1 MNLENLQKIRS
12 VGRDELGEVHVCE
25 LAGFA
30 GQIALKEFDAW
41 TLADEAGRQK
51 YREVIEQLIA
61 TPSSRSP
68 RLLALEMAAQ
78 HARQATE
85 WVDGASLT
93 SIVSVKKGLSGD
105 QASEICLGILDALE
119 DLHAKVGAH
128 GALTPNKV
136 LLTQGLTAD
145 GVLLTDPC
153 QHLLYSV
160 SDPLKVVTESPERFV
175 GQPAFL
181 SPEQVEGQPPTV
193 ASDIYV
199 VGLILY
205 YMVTGVSPFAS
216 SSATRTLRRQ
226 MAEQPLPVALAK
238 ASVKLS
244 PAIENAITTALQKDP
259 QQRFASVA
267 AFRAALSDEHSVSA
281 EGGRTSSGAGIEAI
295 SGSFVAALESSMAPA
310 APSVRQTGQM
320 AAIKKKTRVQTA
332 APSVVVSLDEA
343 SAAEPGMDVADASDQ
358 SDTDPRSPVAPA
370 APSLGLAVGASAASQ
385 DAEAASPAATVDLPS
400 SEAAHEAALAPDA
413 FVAKMTPPPVAQEA
427 SPAEPPARVGSESS
441 TWRNVAG
448 GDWFDVGD
456 DASSLTD
463 HLAEREAQAHQ
474 AGSGIPSGAKVV
486 IAVALV
492 IALALLVIL
501 LISTTQG

>member
-1 MNLENLQKIRS
+1 MNLEHLQKIRS

-41 TLADEAGRQK
+41 MLADAPGREK
-51 YREVIEQLIA
+51 YREVVESLIA
-61 TPSSRSP
+61 SPSSRSP
-68 RLLALEMAAQ
+68 RLLALEMADET
-78 HARQATE
+78 ARQATE

-93 SIVSVKKGLSGD
+93 SVVSVKKGLSGD

-136 LLTQGLTAD
+136 LLTHGLSAD
-145 GVLLTDPC
+145 GVLVTDPC

-216 SSATRTLRRQ
+216 ISTTRTLRRQ

-267 AFRAALSDEHSVSA
+267 AFRAALSDEHSVSDA
-281 EGGRTSSGAGIEAI
+281 GARTSSGAGIEAI
-295 SGSFVAALESSMAPA
+295 SGSFVAVLESSIAPA
-310 APSVRQTGQM
+310 PPSVRQTGQM
-320 AAIKKKTRVQTA
+320 AVIKKRGRVQSA
-332 APSVVVSLDEA
+332 APLVVLNLDTTPP
-343 SAAEPGMDVADASDQ
+343 SAPAAKAEDLPVLD
-358 SDTDPRSPVAPA
+358 DTDPRSPIAPVS
-370 APSLGLAVGASAASQ
+370 PSGPLEGESAAT
-385 DAEAASPAATVDLPS
+385 A
-400 SEAAHEAALAPDA
+400 APDA
-413 FVAKMTPPPVAQEA
+413 PATAGFVSKMTPPPVADEA
-427 SPAEPPARVGSESS
+427 SPSDPPARIGSASS
-441 TWRNVAG
+441 TWRTDGG

-456 DASSLTD
+456 DASSFTD
-463 HLAEREAQAHQ
+463 HLAEREAQAMQ
-474 AGSGIPSGAKVV
+474 SASGIPSGAKAVIVV
-486 IAVALV
+486 VLLVALG
-492 IALALLVIL
+492 LLVL
-501 LISTTQG
+501 LLVLTMGR

>member
-30 GQIALKEFDAW
+30 GQIALKEFDGW
-41 TLADEAGRQK
+41 TLADEAGREK
-51 YREVIEQLIA
+51 YREVIGRLIA

-68 RLLALEMAAQ
+68 RLLALEMAAE

-93 SIVSVKKGLSGD
+93 AIVSVKKGLSGD

-136 LLTQGLTAD
+136 LLTQGLSAE
-145 GVLLTDPC
+145 GVMLTDPC

-160 SDPLKVVTESPERFV
+160 SDPLKVVTETPERFV

-216 SSATRTLRRQ
+216 TSATRTLRRQ

-259 QQRFASVA
+259 QQRFSSVA
-267 AFRAALSDEHSVSA
+267 AFRAALSDEHSVSDA
-281 EGGRTSSGAGIEAI
+281 GARTSSGAGIEAI
-295 SGSFVAALESSMAPA
+295 SGSFLAALESSIAPA

-320 AAIKKKTRVQTA
+320 AAIKKKSRVQTA
-332 APSVVVSLDEA
+332 APLVVVNLDEGQP
-343 SAAEPGMDVADASDQ
+343 AAAVSDADSLSTDE
-358 SDTDPRSPVAPA
+358 TDPRSPVAPA
-370 APSLGLAVGASAASQ
+370 TPASLSQADAPTSSAEPVAQ
-385 DAEAASPAATVDLPS
+385 P
-400 SEAAHEAALAPDA
+400 
-413 FVAKMTPPPVAQEA
+413 FVSKMTPPPVADEA
-427 SPAEPPARVGSESS
+427 SSSAPPARIGSESS
-441 TWRNVAG
+441 TWRNDGG

-456 DASSLTD
+456 DAPSFTD
-463 HLAEREAQAHQ
+463 HLAEREAQARQ
-474 AGSGIPSGAKVV
+474 ASSGIPAGAKVI
-486 IAVALV
+486 IAVVLL
-492 IALALLVIL
+492 IALALLVAFL
-501 LISTTQG
+501 ANQGA

>member
-12 VGRDELGEVHVCE
+12 VGRDELGEVQVCE
-25 LAGFA
+25 LPGYA

-41 TLADEAGRQK
+41 TLVDEAGREK
-51 YREVIEQLIA
+51 YREAVERLIA
-61 TPSSRSP
+61 SPSPRSP

-105 QASEICLGILDALE
+105 QASEICLGILAALE

-136 LLTQGLTAD
+136 LLTQGLNAD
-145 GVLLTDPC
+145 GVMVTDPC

-259 QQRFASVA
+259 SQRFSSVA
-267 AFRAALSDEHSVSA
+267 AFRAALSDEHTVSDA
-281 EGGRTSSGAGIEAI
+281 GARTSSGAGIEAI
-295 SGSFVAALESSMAPA
+295 SGSFLAALESSLAPA

-320 AAIKKKTRVQTA
+320 AAISKKPKKQTT
-332 APSVVVSLDEA
+332 APSVVVNLDDA
-343 SAAEPGMDVADASDQ
+343 TPSAPALPAADAPVID
-358 SDTDPRSPVAPA
+358 DTDPRSPVAPVT
-370 APSLGLAVGASAASQ
+370 PSSLPADPAG
-385 DAEAASPAATVDLPS
+385 EAAAT
-400 SEAAHEAALAPDA
+400 PDA
-413 FVAKMTPPPVAQEA
+413 RPFVSKMTPPPVADE
-427 SPAEPPARVGSESS
+427 AEPPARVGSVSS
-441 TWRNVAG
+441 TWRNDAG

-463 HLAEREAQAHQ
+463 HLAEREAQGHQ
-474 AGSGIPSGAKVV
+474 AGAGIPAGAKFVIGVV
-486 IAVALV
+486 LLAALGLLLLW
-492 IALALLVIL
+492 LA
-501 LISTTQG
+501 ISAG

>member
-25 LAGFA
+25 LQGFA
-30 GQIALKEFDAW
+30 GQVALKEFDGW
-41 TLADEAGRQK
+41 TVADEAGREK
-51 YREVIEQLIA
+51 YREVIERLIA

-68 RLLALEMAAQ
+68 RVLGLEMRATG
-78 HARQATE
+78 ARQATE

-119 DLHAKVGAH
+119 DLHSKVGAH
-128 GALTPNKV
+128 GALTPNKI
-136 LLTQGLTAD
+136 LLTEGLSAA
-145 GVLLTDPC
+145 GVMVTDPC

-160 SDPLKVVTESPERFV
+160 SDPLKVVTESPDRFV

-181 SPEQVEGQPPTV
+181 SPEQVEGESPTLQ
-193 ASDIYV
+193 SDIYV

-259 QQRFASVA
+259 ANRFSSIA
-267 AFRAALSDEHSVSA
+267 AFRAALSDEGAVSS
-281 EGGRTSSGAGIEAI
+281 EGSRTASGAGIEALT
-295 SGSFVAALESSMAPA
+295 GSFLAALESSLAPA

-320 AAIKKKTRVQTA
+320 AAIKPKREMKTSVT
-332 APSVVVSLDEA
+332 SVVVSLDATPA
-343 SAAEPGMDVADASDQ
+343 SELPEPAPVVEE
-358 SDTDPRSPVAPA
+358 TDPRSPVAPQTPSQQTSVVAEAKPA
-370 APSLGLAVGASAASQ
+370 APT
-385 DAEAASPAATVDLPS
+385 PPVDKP
-400 SEAAHEAALAPDA
+400 
-413 FVAKMTPPPVAQEA
+413 FVSKMSPPPVAEEA
-427 SPAEPPARVGSESS
+427 LPAASDTRVGSESS
-441 TWRNVAG
+441 TFRMDG
-448 GDWFDVGD
+448 GGGNWFEVGD
-456 DASSLTD
+456 DATSFTD
-463 HLAEREAQAHQ
+463 HLAEREAQARQ
-474 AGSGIPSGAKVV
+474 SGQGLPMGAKVIIGIV
-486 IAVALV
+486 LLL
-492 IALALLVIL
+492 ALALMAVL
-501 LISTTQG
+501 LASTST

>member
-25 LAGFA
+25 LPGYA

-41 TLADEAGRQK
+41 TLVDEAGREK
-51 YREVIEQLIA
+51 YREAVERLIA
-61 TPSSRSP
+61 SPSPRSP
-68 RLLALEMAAQ
+68 RLLALEIGDQ
-78 HARQATE
+78 GARQATD

-105 QASEICLGILDALE
+105 QASEICLGILVALE

-136 LLTQGLTAD
+136 LLTQGLNAD
-145 GVLLTDPC
+145 GVMVTDPC

-160 SDPLKVVTESPERFV
+160 SDPLKVVTETPERFV

-259 QQRFASVA
+259 SQRFSSVA
-267 AFRAALSDEHSVSA
+267 AFRAALSDEHTVSDA
-281 EGGRTSSGAGIEAI
+281 GARTSSGAGIEAI
-295 SGSFVAALESSMAPA
+295 SGSFLAVLESSLAPA

-320 AAIKKKTRVQTA
+320 AAISKKRKKQTT
-332 APSVVVSLDEA
+332 APSVVVNLDDA
-343 SAAEPGMDVADASDQ
+343 TPSSPVLPAEDAPVID
-358 SDTDPRSPVAPA
+358 DTDPRSPVAPVTPSSLPADPAGEEA
-370 APSLGLAVGASAASQ
+370 AP
-385 DAEAASPAATVDLPS
+385 
-400 SEAAHEAALAPDA
+400 PDA
-413 FVAKMTPPPVAQEA
+413 RPFASKMTPPPVADEA
-427 SPAEPPARVGSESS
+427 ERPARVGSVSS
-441 TWRNVAG
+441 TWRNDAG

-463 HLAEREAQAHQ
+463 HLAEREAQGHQ
-474 AGSGIPSGAKVV
+474 AGAGIPAGAKVV
-486 IAVALV
+486 IGVVLLAALGLLLLW
-492 IALALLVIL
+492 LASSV
-501 LISTTQG
+501 G

>member
-1 MNLENLQKIRS
+1 MKFENLQKIRS
-12 VGRDELGEVHVCE
+12 VGRDELGEVQVCE

-41 TLADEAGRQK
+41 TVADEAGREK
-51 YREVIEQLIA
+51 YREVIGRLIA

-68 RLLALEMAAQ
+68 RVLALEMGDQ
-78 HARQATE
+78 QARQATE

-119 DLHAKVGAH
+119 DLHGKVGAH

-136 LLTQGLTAD
+136 LLTQGLSAD
-145 GVLLTDPC
+145 GVMVTDPC

-205 YMVTGVSPFAS
+205 YIVTGVSPFAS

-238 ASVKLS
+238 ASVNLS

-259 QQRFASVA
+259 SQRFSSLA
-267 AFRAALSDEHSVSA
+267 AFRAALSDEHSVSDVGA
-281 EGGRTSSGAGIEAI
+281 RTSSGAGIEAI
-295 SGSFVAALESSMAPA
+295 SGSFVAALESSIAPA
-310 APSVRQTGQM
+310 PPSVRQTGQM
-320 AAIKKKTRVQTA
+320 SAILKKRKTQTT
-332 APSVVVSLDEA
+332 APSIVVNIDHGPPS
-343 SAAEPGMDVADASDQ
+343 EPDAKVEDSPVVEE
-358 SDTDPRSPVAPA
+358 TDPRSPVAPFTLSSLPVA
-370 APSLGLAVGASAASQ
+370 A
-385 DAEAASPAATVDLPS
+385 AEADAAEPEVP
-400 SEAAHEAALAPDA
+400 P
-413 FVAKMTPPPVAQEA
+413 FVSKMPPPPVADE
-427 SPAEPPARVGSESS
+427 PAQAGLATRIGSESS
-441 TWRNVAG
+441 TWSSGAGVA
-448 GDWFDVGD
+448 WFDVGD

-463 HLAEREAQAHQ
+463 HLAEREAQAHH

-486 IAVALV
+486 IAIALV
-492 IALALLVIL
+492 IALALLVML
-501 LISTTQG
+501 LVSTTNG

>member
-1 MNLENLQKIRS
+1 MILENLQKIRS

-25 LAGFA
+25 HPGFA

-41 TLADEAGRQK
+41 TLADEAGREK
-51 YREVIEQLIA
+51 YREAVGRLIA
-61 TPSSRSP
+61 SPSPRSP
-68 RLLALEMAAQ
+68 RLLALEMEEQ
-78 HARQATE
+78 RARQATD

-105 QASEICLGILDALE
+105 QASEICLGILVALE

-136 LLTQGLTAD
+136 LLTQGLNAD
-145 GVLLTDPC
+145 GVMVTDPC

-259 QQRFASVA
+259 SQRFSSVA
-267 AFRAALSDEHSVSA
+267 AFRAALSDEHTVSDA
-281 EGGRTSSGAGIEAI
+281 GARTSSGVGIEAI
-295 SGSFVAALESSMAPA
+295 SGSFLAALESSIAPA

-320 AAIKKKTRVQTA
+320 AAISKKRKTQTA
-332 APSVVVSLDEA
+332 APSVIVNLDDAPPSALGPNRTA
-343 SAAEPGMDVADASDQ
+343 SPAID
-358 SDTDPRSPVAPA
+358 DTDPWSPVAP
-370 APSLGLAVGASAASQ
+370 L
-385 DAEAASPAATVDLPS
+385 TPS
-400 SEAAHEAALAPDA
+400 SLPVAAVEADAAEPAVPP
-413 FVAKMTPPPVAQEA
+413 FVSKMPPPPVADE
-427 SPAEPPARVGSESS
+427 PAQAGLATRIGNESS
-441 TWRNVAG
+441 TWRSGAS

-463 HLAEREAQAHQ
+463 HLAEREAQAQH

-486 IAVALV
+486 IGLLLLAALGLLLLW
-492 IALALLVIL
+492 LA
-501 LISTTQG
+501 SSAG

>member
-1 MNLENLQKIRS
+1 LNLENLQKIRS

-25 LAGFA
+25 LPGYA

-41 TLADEAGRQK
+41 TLVDEAGREK
-51 YREVIEQLIA
+51 YREAVERLIA
-61 TPSSRSP
+61 SPSPRSP
-68 RLLALEMAAQ
+68 RLLALEIGDQ
-78 HARQATE
+78 GARQATD

-105 QASEICLGILDALE
+105 QASEICLGILVALE

-136 LLTQGLTAD
+136 LLTQGLNAD
-145 GVLLTDPC
+145 GVMVTDPC

-160 SDPLKVVTESPERFV
+160 SDPLKVVTETPERFV

-259 QQRFASVA
+259 SQRFSSVA
-267 AFRAALSDEHSVSA
+267 AFRAALSDEHTVSDA
-281 EGGRTSSGAGIEAI
+281 GARTSSGAGIEAI
-295 SGSFVAALESSMAPA
+295 SGSFLAVLESSLAPA

-320 AAIKKKTRVQTA
+320 AAISKKRKKQTT
-332 APSVVVSLDEA
+332 APSVVVNLDDA
-343 SAAEPGMDVADASDQ
+343 TPSSPVLPAEDAPVID
-358 SDTDPRSPVAPA
+358 DTDPRSPVAPVTPSSLPADPAGEEA
-370 APSLGLAVGASAASQ
+370 AP
-385 DAEAASPAATVDLPS
+385 
-400 SEAAHEAALAPDA
+400 PDA
-413 FVAKMTPPPVAQEA
+413 RPFASKMTPPPVADEA
-427 SPAEPPARVGSESS
+427 ERPARVGSVSS
-441 TWRNVAG
+441 TWRNDAG

-463 HLAEREAQAHQ
+463 HLAEREAQGHQ
-474 AGSGIPSGAKVV
+474 AGAGIPAGAKVV
-486 IAVALV
+486 IGVVLLAALGLLLLW
-492 IALALLVIL
+492 LASSV
-501 LISTTQG
+501 G

>member
-12 VGRDELGEVHVCE
+12 VGRDDLGEVHVCE
-25 LAGFA
+25 HPGFA

-41 TLADEAGRQK
+41 TLADEAGREK
-51 YREVIEQLIA
+51 YREAVGRLIE
-61 TPSSRSP
+61 TPSARSP
-68 RLLALEMAAQ
+68 RVLALEMEE
-78 HARQATE
+78 HRARQATD

-105 QASEICLGILDALE
+105 QASEICLGILVALE

-136 LLTQGLTAD
+136 LLTQGLNAD
-145 GVLLTDPC
+145 GVMVTDPC

-259 QQRFASVA
+259 LQRYSTVA
-267 AFRAALSDEHSVSA
+267 AFRAALSDERSVSDVGA
-281 EGGRTSSGAGIEAI
+281 RTSSGAGIEAI
-295 SGSFVAALESSMAPA
+295 SGSFLAVLESSIAPA

-320 AAIKKKTRVQTA
+320 AAITKKRKMQTA
-332 APSVVVSLDEA
+332 APSVVVNFGDGSP
-343 SAAEPGMDVADASDQ
+343 SAAAPKPEESPVID
-358 SDTDPRSPVAPA
+358 DTDPRPPVAPA
-370 APSLGLAVGASAASQ
+370 
-385 DAEAASPAATVDLPS
+385 TPS
-400 SEAAHEAALAPDA
+400 SLPADPAEVDAAPQELLP
-413 FVAKMTPPPVAQEA
+413 FVSKMTPPPVAEQ
-427 SPAEPPARVGSESS
+427 AEPPTRVGSVSS
-441 TWRNVAG
+441 AWRNDAG
-448 GDWFDVGD
+448 GDWFEVGD
-456 DASSLTD
+456 NASSLTD

-474 AGSGIPSGAKVV
+474 AAGGIPSGAKVV
-486 IAVALV
+486 IGLVLLAALG
-492 IALALLVIL
+492 LLVL
-501 LISTTQG
+501 WLASSAV

>member
-12 VGRDELGEVHVCE
+12 VGRDELGEVQVCE
-25 LAGFA
+25 LPGFA

-41 TLADEAGRQK
+41 TVADEAGREK
-51 YREVIEQLIA
+51 YREVIDRLIA
-61 TPSSRSP
+61 NPSSRSP
-68 RLLALEMAAQ
+68 RVLALEMENQ
-78 HARQATE
+78 QARQATE

-93 SIVSVKKGLSGD
+93 SIVGVKKGLSGD
-105 QASEICLGILDALE
+105 QASEVCLGILDALE
-119 DLHAKVGAH
+119 DLHGKVGAH

-136 LLTQGLTAD
+136 LLTQGLSAD
-145 GVLLTDPC
+145 GVMVTDPC

-216 SSATRTLRRQ
+216 TSATRTLRRQ

-238 ASVKLS
+238 ASVKLR

-259 QQRFASVA
+259 EQRFSSVA
-267 AFRAALSDEHSVSA
+267 AFRAALFDEHSVSDA
-281 EGGRTSSGAGIEAI
+281 GARTSSGAGIDAI
-295 SGSFVAALESSMAPA
+295 SGSFLAALESSIAPA

-320 AAIKKKTRVQTA
+320 AAIKKKARSQSA
-332 APSVVVSLDEA
+332 APLVVVNLDEVQDAA
-343 SAAEPGMDVADASDQ
+343 SASEGDHWLPTEE
-358 SDTDPRSPVAPA
+358 TDPRSPVAPA
-370 APSLGLAVGASAASQ
+370 TPPSHLVAGVPTRSTEPGAQ
-385 DAEAASPAATVDLPS
+385 P
-400 SEAAHEAALAPDA
+400 
-413 FVAKMTPPPVAQEA
+413 FVSKMTPPPVADEA
-427 SPAEPPARVGSESS
+427 PQAKPPARIGSASS
-441 TWRNVAG
+441 TWRTDGG

-456 DASSLTD
+456 DATSFTE
-463 HLAEREAQAHQ
+463 HLAEREAQARQ
-474 AGSGIPSGAKVV
+474 ASSGIPAGAKVV
-486 IAVALV
+486 AAVVLLV
-492 IALALLVIL
+492 ALALLVAL
-501 LISTTQG
+501 LANKGA

>member
-30 GQIALKEFDAW
+30 GQIALKEFDGW

-51 YREVIEQLIA
+51 YREVIERLIA

-68 RLLALEMAAQ
+68 RLLALEMAAE

-136 LLTQGLTAD
+136 ILTQGLSAD
-145 GVLLTDPC
+145 GVMVTDPC

-160 SDPLKVVTESPERFV
+160 SDPLKVVTESPDRFV

-181 SPEQVEGQPPTV
+181 SPEQVEGQPPTI

-216 SSATRTLRRQ
+216 SSATRTMRRQ
-226 MAEQPLPVALAK
+226 MAEQPLPVSLAK

-267 AFRAALSDEHSVSA
+267 AFRAALSDEHSVSDA
-281 EGGRTSSGAGIEAI
+281 GGRTSSGAGIEAI
-295 SGSFVAALESSMAPA
+295 SGSFLAALESSIAPA

-320 AAIKKKTRVQTA
+320 AAIKTKVRVQTA
-332 APSVVVSLDEA
+332 APLVVLNLDDTAVATAPATVEGSAVVVE
-343 SAAEPGMDVADASDQ
+343 
-358 SDTDPRSPVAPA
+358 DTDPRPPVAPS
-370 APSLGLAVGASAASQ
+370 APTHSDEPEARPFAS
-385 DAEAASPAATVDLPS
+385 
-400 SEAAHEAALAPDA
+400 
-413 FVAKMTPPPVAQEA
+413 KMTPPPVADEA
-427 SPAEPPARVGSESS
+427 TPSDPPARIGSESS
-441 TWRNVAG
+441 TWRNDGG

-486 IAVALV
+486 IAIALV

-501 LISTTQG
+501 LVSTTKG

>member
-12 VGRDELGEVHVCE
+12 VGRDELGEVQVCE
-25 LAGFA
+25 LPGFA

-41 TLADEAGRQK
+41 TVADEAGREK
-51 YREVIEQLIA
+51 YREVIDRLIVN
-61 TPSSRSP
+61 PSSRSP
-68 RLLALEMAAQ
+68 RVLALEMADQ
-78 HARQATE
+78 QARQATE

-93 SIVSVKKGLSGD
+93 AIVSVKKGLSGD
-105 QASEICLGILDALE
+105 QASEVCLGILDALE
-119 DLHAKVGAH
+119 DLHGKVGAH

-136 LLTQGLTAD
+136 LLTQGLSAD
-145 GVLLTDPC
+145 GVMVTDPC

-216 SSATRTLRRQ
+216 TSATRTLRRQ

-238 ASVKLS
+238 ASVKLR
-244 PAIENAITTALQKDP
+244 PAIENAIATALQKDP
-259 QQRFASVA
+259 EQRFSSVA
-267 AFRAALSDEHSVSA
+267 AFRAALSDESSVSDA
-281 EGGRTSSGAGIEAI
+281 GARTSSGAGIEAI
-295 SGSFVAALESSMAPA
+295 SGSFLAALESSIAPA

-320 AAIKKKTRVQTA
+320 SAILKKRKKQTS
-332 APSVVVSLDEA
+332 APSVVVNIDHGPSSAPDATVEDSLVID
-343 SAAEPGMDVADASDQ
+343 
-358 SDTDPRSPVAPA
+358 DTDPRSPVAPA
-370 APSLGLAVGASAASQ
+370 TPPSHLVAGARVQSAEPGLG
-385 DAEAASPAATVDLPS
+385 T
-400 SEAAHEAALAPDA
+400 
-413 FVAKMTPPPVAQEA
+413 FVSKMTPPPVADEA
-427 SPAEPPARVGSESS
+427 PQAKPPARIGSASS
-441 TWRNVAG
+441 TWRTDGG

-463 HLAEREAQAHQ
+463 HLAEREAQAQH
-474 AGSGIPSGAKVV
+474 AGSGVPAGAKVV
-486 IAVALV
+486 AAVALL
-492 IALALLVIL
+492 IALALLVAL
-501 LISTTQG
+501 LANKGA

>member
-30 GQIALKEFDAW
+30 GQIALKEFDGW

-51 YREVIEQLIA
+51 YREVIERLIA

-68 RLLALEMAAQ
+68 RLLALEMAAE

-119 DLHAKVGAH
+119 NLHAKVGAH

-136 LLTQGLTAD
+136 ILTQGLSAD
-145 GVLLTDPC
+145 GVMVTDPC

-160 SDPLKVVTESPERFV
+160 SDPLKVVTESPDRFV

-181 SPEQVEGQPPTV
+181 SPEQVEGQPPTI

-216 SSATRTLRRQ
+216 SSATRTMRRQ

-267 AFRAALSDEHSVSA
+267 AFRAALSDEHSVSDA
-281 EGGRTSSGAGIEAI
+281 GGRTSSGAGIDAI
-295 SGSFVAALESSMAPA
+295 SGSFLAAIESSIAPA

-320 AAIKKKTRVQTA
+320 AAIKTKVRVQTA
-332 APSVVVSLDEA
+332 APLVVLNLDDTAVATAPAKVEGTEVVVE
-343 SAAEPGMDVADASDQ
+343 
-358 SDTDPRSPVAPA
+358 DTDPRPPVAPA
-370 APSLGLAVGASAASQ
+370 APTHS
-385 DAEAASPAATVDLPS
+385 DE
-400 SEAAHEAALAPDA
+400 SEARPFAS
-413 FVAKMTPPPVAQEA
+413 KMTPPPVADEA
-427 SPAEPPARVGSESS
+427 TPSEPPARIGSESS
-441 TWRNVAG
+441 TWRNDGG

-486 IAVALV
+486 IAIALV
-492 IALALLVIL
+492 VALALLVIL
-501 LISTTQG
+501 LVSTTNG

>member
-25 LAGFA
+25 FPGFA

-41 TLADEAGRQK
+41 TLADEAGREK
-51 YREVIEQLIA
+51 YREAVERLIA
-61 TPSSRSP
+61 SPSPRSP
-68 RLLALEMAAQ
+68 RLLALEIGDQ
-78 HARQATE
+78 GARQATE

-105 QASEICLGILDALE
+105 QASEICLGILVALE

-136 LLTQGLTAD
+136 LLTQGLNAD
-145 GVLLTDPC
+145 GVMVTDPC

-160 SDPLKVVTESPERFV
+160 SDPLKVVTETPERFV

-259 QQRFASVA
+259 SQRFSSVA
-267 AFRAALSDEHSVSA
+267 AFRAALSDEHSVSDVGA
-281 EGGRTSSGAGIEAI
+281 RTSSGAGIEAI
-295 SGSFVAALESSMAPA
+295 SGSFLAVLESSIAPA

-320 AAIKKKTRVQTA
+320 AAITKKRKTQTA
-332 APSVVVSLDEA
+332 APSVVVNLDDA
-343 SAAEPGMDVADASDQ
+343 PPSATAPHGTDSPVID
-358 SDTDPRSPVAPA
+358 DTDPRSPVAPFTQSSLPVA
-370 APSLGLAVGASAASQ
+370 AVEADAA
-385 DAEAASPAATVDLPS
+385 EPEVP
-400 SEAAHEAALAPDA
+400 P
-413 FVAKMTPPPVAQEA
+413 FVSKMPPPPVADE
-427 SPAEPPARVGSESS
+427 PAQAGLATRIGSGSS
-441 TWRNVAG
+441 TWRSGAG

-463 HLAEREAQAHQ
+463 HLAEREAQAHH

-486 IAVALV
+486 IGLVLLAALGLLLLW
-492 IALALLVIL
+492 LA
-501 LISTTQG
+501 SSAG

>member
-1 MNLENLQKIRS
+1 MILENLQKIRS

-25 LAGFA
+25 HPGFA

-41 TLADEAGRQK
+41 TLADEAGREK
-51 YREVIEQLIA
+51 YREAVGRLIA
-61 TPSSRSP
+61 SPSSRSP
-68 RLLALEMAAQ
+68 RLLALEMEEQ
-78 HARQATE
+78 RARQATD

-105 QASEICLGILDALE
+105 QASEICLGILVALE
-119 DLHAKVGAH
+119 DLHSKVGAH

-136 LLTQGLTAD
+136 LLTQGLNAD
-145 GVLLTDPC
+145 GVMVTDPC

-160 SDPLKVVTESPERFV
+160 SDPLKVVTETPERFV

-259 QQRFASVA
+259 SQRFSSVA
-267 AFRAALSDEHSVSA
+267 AFRAALSDEHTVSDA
-281 EGGRTSSGAGIEAI
+281 GARTSSGVGIEAL
-295 SGSFVAALESSMAPA
+295 SGSFLAALESSIAPA

-320 AAIKKKTRVQTA
+320 AAISKKRKTQTA
-332 APSVVVSLDEA
+332 APSVIVNLDDAPPSALGPNRTA
-343 SAAEPGMDVADASDQ
+343 SPVID
-358 SDTDPRSPVAPA
+358 DTDPRSPVAPVTPSSLPADPAGEAA
-370 APSLGLAVGASAASQ
+370 AP
-385 DAEAASPAATVDLPS
+385 
-400 SEAAHEAALAPDA
+400 PDA
-413 FVAKMTPPPVAQEA
+413 RPFVSKMTPPPVADE
-427 SPAEPPARVGSESS
+427 AEPPARFGSVSS
-441 TWRNVAG
+441 TWRNDSG
-448 GDWFDVGD
+448 GDWFDVGED
-456 DASSLTD
+456 PSSFTD
-463 HLAEREAQAHQ
+463 HLAEREAQGHQ
-474 AGSGIPSGAKVV
+474 AGAGIPSGAKVV
-486 IAVALV
+486 IGVVLLAALGLLLLL
-492 IALALLVIL
+492 LA
-501 LISTTQG
+501 SSAG

>member
-25 LAGFA
+25 LTGFA

-41 TLADEAGRQK
+41 TLADEAGREK
-51 YREVIEQLIA
+51 YREAVERLIA
-61 TPSSRSP
+61 SPSSRSP
-68 RLLALEMAAQ
+68 RLLALEIGDQ
-78 HARQATE
+78 GARQATD

-105 QASEICLGILDALE
+105 QASEICLGILVALE

-136 LLTQGLTAD
+136 LLTQGLNAD
-145 GVLLTDPC
+145 GVMVTDPC

-160 SDPLKVVTESPERFV
+160 SDPLKVVTETPERFV

-259 QQRFASVA
+259 SQRFSSVA
-267 AFRAALSDEHSVSA
+267 AFRAALSDEHTVSDA
-281 EGGRTSSGAGIEAI
+281 GARTSSGAGIEAI
-295 SGSFVAALESSMAPA
+295 SGSFLAVLESSLAPA

-320 AAIKKKTRVQTA
+320 AAISKKRKKQTT
-332 APSVVVSLDEA
+332 APSVVVNLDDA
-343 SAAEPGMDVADASDQ
+343 TPSAPALPAEDVPVID
-358 SDTDPRSPVAPA
+358 DTDPRSPVAPVT
-370 APSLGLAVGASAASQ
+370 PSSLPADPAG
-385 DAEAASPAATVDLPS
+385 EAATPP
-400 SEAAHEAALAPDA
+400 EARS
-413 FVAKMTPPPVAQEA
+413 FVSKMTPPPVADEVTQ
-427 SPAEPPARVGSESS
+427 SEPPARVGSESAV
-441 TWRNVAG
+441 WRNEAG
-448 GDWFDVGD
+448 GDWFDVGED
-456 DASSLTD
+456 PSSFTD
-463 HLAEREAQAHQ
+463 HLAEREAQGHR
-474 AGSGIPSGAKVV
+474 AGAGIPPGAKVV
-486 IAVALV
+486 IGLVLLAALG
-492 IALALLVIL
+492 LLVL
-501 LISTTQG
+501 WLASSAG

>member
-1 MNLENLQKIRS
+1 MNFENLQKIRS
-12 VGRDELGEVHVCE
+12 VGRDELGEVQVCE

-41 TLADEAGRQK
+41 TVADESGRQK
-51 YREVIEQLIA
+51 YREVIERLIA

-68 RLLALEMAAQ
+68 RVLALEMGDQ
-78 HARQATE
+78 QARQAAE

-93 SIVSVKKGLSGD
+93 SIVGVKKGLSGD
-105 QASEICLGILDALE
+105 QASEVCHGILDALE
-119 DLHAKVGAH
+119 DLHGKVGAH

-136 LLTQGLTAD
+136 LLTQGLNAD
-145 GVLLTDPC
+145 GVMVTDPC

-160 SDPLKVVTESPERFV
+160 SDPLKVVTESPERFI

-238 ASVKLS
+238 ASVKLR

-259 QQRFASVA
+259 EQRFSSVA
-267 AFRAALSDEHSVSA
+267 AFRAALSDEHSVSDA
-281 EGGRTSSGAGIEAI
+281 GARTSSGAGIEAI
-295 SGSFVAALESSMAPA
+295 TGSFIAALESSIAPA
-310 APSVRQTGQM
+310 APSVRQTGQLS
-320 AAIKKKTRVQTA
+320 AILKKRKTQTS
-332 APSVVVSLDEA
+332 APSVVVNLDDA
-343 SAAEPGMDVADASDQ
+343 PPSATAPHGMDSPVID
-358 SDTDPRSPVAPA
+358 DTDPRSPVAPA
-370 APSLGLAVGASAASQ
+370 TPPTHLVAGVPTQSAGP
-385 DAEAASPAATVDLPS
+385 EAGT
-400 SEAAHEAALAPDA
+400 
-413 FVAKMTPPPVAQEA
+413 FVSKMTPPPVADDAPQ
-427 SPAEPPARVGSESS
+427 AEPPARIGSASS
-441 TWRNVAG
+441 NWRIEAG

-486 IAVALV
+486 IAIALV
-492 IALALLVIL
+492 ISLALLVIL
-501 LISTTQG
+501 LVSTTKG

>member
-41 TLADEAGRQK
+41 TLADAPGREK
-51 YREVIEQLIA
+51 YREVVERLIA
-61 TPSSRSP
+61 TPSARSP
-68 RLLALEMAAQ
+68 RLLALEMSDQ
-78 HARQATE
+78 KARQATE

-105 QASEICLGILDALE
+105 QASEICLGILASLE

-136 LLTQGLTAD
+136 LLTHGLSAD
-145 GVLLTDPC
+145 GVMVTDPC

-267 AFRAALSDEHSVSA
+267 AFRAALSDEHSVSDVGA
-281 EGGRTSSGAGIEAI
+281 RTSSGAGIEAI
-295 SGSFVAALESSMAPA
+295 SGSFVAALESSIAPA
-310 APSVRQTGQM
+310 PPSLRQTGQM
-320 AAIKKKTRVQTA
+320 ATIKKKARTQTA
-332 APSVVVSLDEA
+332 APLVVVNLDTAPPSEPALKVEA
-343 SAAEPGMDVADASDQ
+343 SPVVE
-358 SDTDPRSPVAPA
+358 DTDPRSPIAPA
-370 APSLGLAVGASAASQ
+370 SPSAPLEGESVIAAAAVTPTTAG
-385 DAEAASPAATVDLPS
+385 
-400 SEAAHEAALAPDA
+400 
-413 FVAKMTPPPVAQEA
+413 FVSKMTPPPVADEEA
-427 SPAEPPARVGSESS
+427 PSEPPARVGSESS
-441 TWRNVAG
+441 TWRNDAG

-463 HLAEREAQAHQ
+463 HLAEREAQALQ
-474 AGSGIPSGAKVV
+474 SGSGIPSGAKAVIVV
-486 IAVALV
+486 VLL
-492 IALALLVIL
+492 IALALLVL
-501 LISTTQG
+501 LLVMTTGR

>member
-51 YREVIEQLIA
+51 YREVIESLIA

-68 RLLALEMAAQ
+68 RLLALEMAAEQ
-78 HARQATE
+78 ARQATE

-136 LLTQGLTAD
+136 LLTQGLSAD
-145 GVLLTDPC
+145 GVMVTDPC

-160 SDPLKVVTESPERFV
+160 SDPLKVVTESPDRFV

-259 QQRFASVA
+259 SQRFASVA
-267 AFRAALSDEHSVSA
+267 AFRAALSDEHSVSDA
-281 EGGRTSSGAGIEAI
+281 GGRTSSGAGIEAI
-295 SGSFVAALESSMAPA
+295 SGSFVAALESSIAPA

-320 AAIKKKTRVQTA
+320 ATIKKTA
-332 APSVVVSLDEA
+332 RILTSAPLVVVNLDEA
-343 SAAEPGMDVADASDQ
+343 PAATPAAKVEGASVVE
-358 SDTDPRSPVAPA
+358 DTDPRSPVAPA
-370 APSLGLAVGASAASQ
+370 APAPTKS
-385 DAEAASPAATVDLPS
+385 DEPEARLFA
-400 SEAAHEAALAPDA
+400 
-413 FVAKMTPPPVAQEA
+413 AKMTPPPIAEEA
-427 SPAEPPARVGSESS
+427 PSVETPARVGSESS
-441 TWRNVAG
+441 TWRNDAG

-474 AGSGIPSGAKVV
+474 AGSGIPSGAKIV
-486 IAVALV
+486 IAVVLVVALV
-492 IALALLVIL
+492 LLVIL
-501 LISTTQG
+501 LVSTTKG

>member
-30 GQIALKEFDAW
+30 GQIALKEFDGW

-51 YREVIEQLIA
+51 YREVIERLIA

-68 RLLALEMAAQ
+68 RLLALEMAAE

-136 LLTQGLTAD
+136 ILTQGLSAD
-145 GVLLTDPC
+145 GVMVTDPC

-160 SDPLKVVTESPERFV
+160 SDPLKVVTESPDRFV

-181 SPEQVEGQPPTV
+181 SPEQVEGQPPTI

-216 SSATRTLRRQ
+216 SSATRTMRRQ
-226 MAEQPLPVALAK
+226 MAEQPLPVSLAK

-267 AFRAALSDEHSVSA
+267 AFRAALSDEHSVSDA
-281 EGGRTSSGAGIEAI
+281 GGRTSSGAGIEAI
-295 SGSFVAALESSMAPA
+295 SGSFLAALESSIAPA

-320 AAIKKKTRVQTA
+320 AAIKTKVRVQTA
-332 APSVVVSLDEA
+332 APLVVLNLDDTAVATAPATVEGSAVVVE
-343 SAAEPGMDVADASDQ
+343 
-358 SDTDPRSPVAPA
+358 DTDPRPPVAPS
-370 APSLGLAVGASAASQ
+370 APTHSDEPEARPFAS
-385 DAEAASPAATVDLPS
+385 
-400 SEAAHEAALAPDA
+400 
-413 FVAKMTPPPVAQEA
+413 KMTPPPVADEA
-427 SPAEPPARVGSESS
+427 TPGDPPARIGSESS
-441 TWRNVAG
+441 TWRNDGG

-486 IAVALV
+486 IAIALV

-501 LISTTQG
+501 LVSTTKG

>member
-25 LAGFA
+25 LPGYA

-41 TLADEAGRQK
+41 TPVDEAGREK
-51 YREVIEQLIA
+51 YREAVERLIA
-61 TPSSRSP
+61 SPSPRSP
-68 RLLALEMAAQ
+68 RLLALEIGDQ
-78 HARQATE
+78 GARQATD

-105 QASEICLGILDALE
+105 QASEICLGILVALE

-136 LLTQGLTAD
+136 LLTQGLNAD
-145 GVLLTDPC
+145 GVMVTDPC

-160 SDPLKVVTESPERFV
+160 SDPLKVVTETPERFV

-259 QQRFASVA
+259 SQRFSSVA
-267 AFRAALSDEHSVSA
+267 AFRAALSDEHSVSDVGA
-281 EGGRTSSGAGIEAI
+281 RTSSGAGIEAI
-295 SGSFVAALESSMAPA
+295 SGSFLAVLESSIAPA

-320 AAIKKKTRVQTA
+320 AAITKKRKTQTA
-332 APSVVVSLDEA
+332 APSVVVNLDDA
-343 SAAEPGMDVADASDQ
+343 PPSATAPLGTDSPVID
-358 SDTDPRSPVAPA
+358 DTDPRSPVAPF
-370 APSLGLAVGASAASQ
+370 
-385 DAEAASPAATVDLPS
+385 TPS
-400 SEAAHEAALAPDA
+400 SIPVAAIEADAAEPEVPP
-413 FVAKMTPPPVAQEA
+413 FVSKMPPPPVADE
-427 SPAEPPARVGSESS
+427 PAQAGLATRIGSGSS
-441 TWRNVAG
+441 TWRSGAG

-463 HLAEREAQAHQ
+463 HLAEREAQAHH

-486 IAVALV
+486 IGLVLLAALGLLLLW
-492 IALALLVIL
+492 LA
-501 LISTTQG
+501 SSAG